1 MVPSIVVFS
10 GIGEFIDQPLRTYS
24 SGMRA
29 RLAFSIASH
38 LSPDVLLIDEVLAV
52 GDSSFREKSKRRIME
67 MVKGDA
73 TVVIVSHNAAIL
85 RDICDRVM
93 CIADGKIDLVSDD
106 INLVIERYRE
116 LSAKK

>member
-1 MVPSIVVFS
+1 
-10 GIGEFIDQPLRTYS
+10 
-24 SGMRA
+24 
-29 RLAFSIASH
+29 
-38 LSPDVLLIDEVLAV
+38 
-52 GDSSFREKSKRRIME
+52 ME

>member
-1 MVPSIVVFS
+1 LVPSIVVFS

-38 LSPDVLLIDEVLAV
+38 LSPEVLLIDEVLAV
-52 GDSSFREKSKRRIME
+52 GDSSFREKSKQRIME

-73 TVVIVSHNAAIL
+73 TVVIVSHNAGIL
-85 RDICDRVM
+85 REICDRVM
-93 CIADGKIDLVSDD
+93 CIANGKIDIVSDD
-106 INLVIERYRE
+106 INAVIERYRV
-116 LSAKK
+116 LSANQ